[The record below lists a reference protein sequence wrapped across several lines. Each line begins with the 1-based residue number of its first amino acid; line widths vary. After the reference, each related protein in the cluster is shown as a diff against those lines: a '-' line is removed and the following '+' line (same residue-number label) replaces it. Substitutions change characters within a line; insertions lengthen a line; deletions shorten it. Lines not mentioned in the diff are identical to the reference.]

1 MQAEGHIIDQAERK
15 CKEGNFAAVGAERSR
30 RACNMHASG
39 TSTRVEFAAL
49 VCRSVVFKGLGLVED
64 EDDSM
69 GTSEPSEGGPAQPL
83 MTSCQDQVVHC
94 PIR

>member
-1 MQAEGHIIDQAERK
+1 MKTKHSLTKSKTASVQAEGHIIDQAERK

-39 TSTRVEFAAL
+39 TSTRVEFATL

-69 GTSEPSEGGPAQPL
+69 GTSEPSEGARPN
-83 MTSCQDQVVHC
+83 
-94 PIR
+94 R